1 MNENKRKRDGGVGPQ
16 IKTQMPR
23 TNKLVDINRKLSDA
37 QRSRIMKT
45 PFRYLVEM
53 KTYIGMNGTLLK
65 ELLHRW
71 DASSLGFRVGVRIV
85 AFKHLDLY

>member
-1 MNENKRKRDGGVGPQ
+1 VFIFQPQ

-23 TNKLVDINRKLSDA
+23 TNKLVEINRKLSDA

-45 PFRYLVEM
+45 PFRYIVDM

-65 ELLHRW
+65 ELLYRW
-71 DASSLGFRVGVRIV
+71 DASSLGFRVGVRTV
-85 AFKHLDLY
+85 A